1 MFNIDPNIL
10 EALYVYG
17 IIGGFV
23 AFYFGVAGIF
33 EPGSVS
39 ADQVPVPDD
48 VRSHVLNSI
57 KWVK

>member
-1 MFNIDPNIL
+1 MLNIDPSIL

-17 IIGGFV
+17 SIGGFV

-33 EPGSVS
+33 EPRSVS
-39 ADQVPVPDD
+39 ADQVPVPAD